1 MGLKKEKTNVMR
13 ILDQKNAIYRHCFY
27 DDMIMNALDVSVF
40 LKKPPEEVFKTLVT
54 VGRSRTHY
62 VFMVPAQKELD
73 FKKAAL
79 AAGEKSL
86 EMIPQK
92 DLLPLTGYV
101 HGGCSPI
108 GMKKAFKTFIDKSA
122 ETIDILSFSGGRVG
136 SQVQMTL
143 RELQKVLPVT
153 LAEL

>member
-1 MGLKKEKTNVMR
+1 MGAKKEKTNVMR
-13 ILDQKNAIYRHCFY
+13 ILDQQNITYRHFFY
-27 DDMIMNALDVSVF
+27 DDTIVNALDVAT
-40 LKKPPEEVFKTLVT
+40 LLEKNPAEVFKTLVT
-54 VGRSRTHY
+54 VGRSRTYY
-62 VFMVPAQKELD
+62 VFMMPAKKELD

-86 EMIPQK
+86 EMIPKK

-108 GMKKAFKTFIDKSA
+108 GMKKTYKTFIDKSA

-136 SQVQMTL
+136 SQVQMPL
-143 RELQKVLPVT
+143 QELKKVLPVA

>member
-1 MGLKKEKTNVMR
+1 MGTRKEKTNVMR
-13 ILDQKNAIYRHCFY
+13 ILDQHNISYRYCFY
-27 DDMIMNALDVSVF
+27 DDTIVNAQDVAA
-40 LKKPPEEVFKTLVT
+40 LIKINPTKIFKTLVT
-54 VGRSRTHY
+54 IGRSRTYY
-62 VFMVPAQKELD
+62 VFMIPANKELD
-73 FKKAAL
+73 LKNAAL

-108 GMKKAFKTFIDKSA
+108 GMKRAFKTFIDKSV
-122 ETIDILSFSGGRVG
+122 ETIEILSFSGGRVG

-143 RELQKVLPVT
+143 QELQIVLPVILT
-153 LAEL
+153 EL